1 MNKFRYYAMLAIRYR
16 LKHPLQ
22 TLYSLIAIMIAVV
35 LCFCSITLGMEL
47 LDYPYYAAMKERKGC
62 ELTIN
67 EFAVGQDS
75 ITDEDMWPLQKF
87 QEMEKKAAALPEV
100 ERTYLYKLPSTEA
113 VSEEDAVDES
123 GDAANDTEEDVA
135 ADDSDAAND
144 TEENVSSD
152 NSVPADEQYEL
163 YVKVKD
169 NSNLNQ
175 SAKIIEKKL
184 GYQVQVDPDIQVH
197 LGQGSA
203 DDSLTVAA
211 EKAIFAMVGAVFAL
225 FAMLVIRNTM
235 MLPVFERMKE

>member
-75 ITDEDMWPLQKF
+75 ITDKDMWTLQKF

-113 VSEEDAVDES
+113 VSRKMLS
-123 GDAANDTEEDVA
+123 MKAAM
-135 ADDSDAAND
+135 
-144 TEENVSSD
+144 
-152 NSVPADEQYEL
+152 Q
-163 YVKVKD
+163 
-169 NSNLNQ
+169 Q
-175 SAKIIEKKL
+175 M
-184 GYQVQVDPDIQVH
+184 IQR
-197 LGQGSA
+197 
-203 DDSLTVAA
+203 
-211 EKAIFAMVGAVFAL
+211 KM
-225 FAMLVIRNTM
+225 
-235 MLPVFERMKE
+235 

>member
-1 MNKFRYYAMLAIRYR
+1 M
-16 LKHPLQ
+16 
-22 TLYSLIAIMIAVV
+22 
-35 LCFCSITLGMEL
+35 
-47 LDYPYYAAMKERKGC
+47 DAAKVSGNGE
-62 ELTIN
+62 
-67 EFAVGQDS
+67 
-75 ITDEDMWPLQKF
+75 
-87 QEMEKKAAALPEV
+87 KAAALPEV

-113 VSEEDAVDES
+113 VSEEDVVDES

-163 YVKVKD
+163 YVKVK
-169 NSNLNQ
+169 
-175 SAKIIEKKL
+175 IIRISISQRKSLKKL

-211 EKAIFAMVGAVFAL
+211 EKQFL
-225 FAMLVIRNTM
+225 RWWELYLRY
-235 MLPVFERMKE
+235 LPCL